1 MRGKRAKKRI
11 VMPDSKYGSEL
22 VSKFANKI
30 MVDGKKRVAYNLI
43 YEAIDTLNKIT
54 KGKGLESLE
63 KAFENIKPKMEV
75 RSRRVGGANYQVP
88 MPVREERQI
97 ALAMKWIIDSARSS
111 RKTNSFGEQ
120 LGKELVA
127 AFNKEGNAF
136 KKKED
141 THKMAEANKAF
152 AQFTW

>member
-11 VMPDSKYGSEL
+11 VMPDAKYNSTL
-22 VSKFANKI
+22 VSKFSNKV
-30 MVDGKKRVAYNLI
+30 MQDGKKRIAYGIL
-43 YEAIDTLNKIT
+43 YEAIDYLNKET
-54 KGKGLESLE
+54 SGKGLDNLE
-63 KAFENIKPKMEV
+63 KAMDNIKPKMEV

-97 ALAMKWIIDSARSS
+97 ALAMKWIIDAARAG
-111 RKTNSFGEQ
+111 RKTNKFSEQ

-127 AFNKEGNAF
+127 AFKKEGTAF
-136 KKKED
+136 KKRED

-152 AQFTW
+152 AQFGW

>member
-1 MRGKRAKKRI
+1 MRGKRAKKRV

-22 VSKFANKI
+22 ISKFANKI
-30 MVDGKKRVAYNLI
+30 MQDGKKRTAYGLI
-43 YEAIDTLNKIT
+43 YEAIDVLNKIT

-88 MPVREERQI
+88 MPVREERQV
-97 ALAMKWIIDSARSS
+97 ALAMKWIIDSARSA
-111 RKTNSFGEQ
+111 RKTNSFGDQ
-120 LGKELVA
+120 LGKELA
-127 AFNKEGNAF
+127 SAFNKEGNAY

>member
-1 MRGKRAKKRI
+1 MRGKQAKKRV
-11 VMPDSKYGSEL
+11 VMPDAKYNSVL
-22 VSKFANKI
+22 ISKFTNKL
-30 MVDGKKRVAYNLI
+30 MQDGKKRIAYNII
-43 YEAIDTLNKIT
+43 YEAIDLLNKET
-54 KGKGLESLE
+54 NGKGLESFE
-63 KAFENIKPKMEV
+63 RAMENIKPKMEV

-97 ALAMKWIIDSARSS
+97 SLAMKWIIDAARSS
-111 RKTNSFGEQ
+111 RKSSKISIQ
-120 LGKELVA
+120 LGRELIS
-127 AFNKEGNAF
+127 AFNKEGTAF

>member
-11 VMPDSKYGSEL
+11 VMPDAKYNSVL
-22 VSKFANKI
+22 VSKFTNKV
-30 MVDGKKRVAYNLI
+30 MQHGKKRIAYGIL
-43 YEAIDTLNKIT
+43 YEAIDLLNKET
-54 KGKGLESLE
+54 SGKGLESFE
-63 KAFENIKPKMEV
+63 KAMDNIKPKMEV

-88 MPVREERQI
+88 VPVREERQE
-97 ALAMKWIIDSARSS
+97 ALAMKWVIDSARAS
-111 RKTNSFGEQ
+111 RKTTKFSEQ
-120 LGKELVA
+120 LGRELIS
-127 AFNKEGNAF
+127 AFKKEGTAY